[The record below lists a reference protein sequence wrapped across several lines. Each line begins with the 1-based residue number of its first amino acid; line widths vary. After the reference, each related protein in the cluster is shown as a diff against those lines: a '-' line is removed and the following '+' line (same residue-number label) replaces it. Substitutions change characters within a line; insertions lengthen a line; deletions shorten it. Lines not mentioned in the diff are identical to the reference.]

1 MTMSGMIIFG
11 LFAFIWGWAVTKIS
25 IPLSFRY
32 QILDVPEKR
41 KLHREI
47 TPRGGGIV
55 LWSGV
60 LLFVLFY
67 RDYMDMNLTL
77 FAWCASAIFMVGY
90 LDDMK
95 SLAPTVRLILHLIAS
110 TVALLPLYRSG
121 SLPLW
126 GWLVASLWTAS
137 MISAYNMIDGM
148 NGLVLSIFAVSSCI
162 FLFAFKN
169 VFWAFGIGIT
179 LGILPWN
186 YPRARTFL
194 GDGGSTLLGF
204 THACLLLYC
213 LFWSDVLDK
222 SFVPFCVF
230 LALAGGIPFLDM
242 SLAIIRRTAKG
253 VSPFYPDKEHIH
265 HRLIRRGLPT
275 LFVLGIMSSLH
286 AILVLLGLKIF

>member
-1 MTMSGMIIFG
+1 MGRMIIFA

-32 QILDVPEKR
+32 QILDIPEKR

-60 LLFVLFY
+60 LLFILFY
-67 RDYMDMNLTL
+67 RDYMDMDLTL

-95 SLAPTVRLILHLIAS
+95 SLSPIVRLILHLIAS
-110 TVALLPLYRSG
+110 AVALFPLYKSG
-121 SLPLW
+121 SLPVW
-126 GWLVASLWTAS
+126 GWLVSSLWVAS

-148 NGLVLSIFAVSSCI
+148 NGLALCIFATSSCI
-162 FLFAFKN
+162 FLYAFKST
-169 VFWAFGIGIT
+169 FWAFGIGIA

-186 YPRARTFL
+186 YPKAKTFL

-213 LFWSDVLDK
+213 LLWSDVLDK
-222 SFVPFCVF
+222 SLIPFCIF
-230 LALAGGIPFLDM
+230 LALAGGIPFFDM

-253 VSPFYPDKEHIH
+253 VSPFFPDKEHIH

-275 LFVLGIMSSLH
+275 FFVLAVMSSLH
-286 AILVLLGLKIF
+286 AILVLLSLKIF